1 MAQTIGNPAS
11 WLMKH
16 FASSGQHLGDSVD
29 LIRSPSTNLPE
40 VRRLAMQDLVA
51 ALQMGM
57 RDFAACRSD
66 AMFTVFMY
74 PLIGLA
80 MVAMVASEQ
89 FFPLLV
95 PMIFGFAIVGPA
107 AAVGLYEMSAR
118 REAGF
123 EAKWSDAL
131 NLVRTPAFVPIL
143 ILSLFLAALFVLWLI
158 VANMIFTYTMGPE
171 TPERLSTFLRD
182 VVMTPEGR
190 AMAVI
195 GMAVGSI
202 FALTAFATSLIS
214 FPMLL
219 DRRVGVPVAVVT
231 SMRAVRHNLRVTLAW
246 GILVGSAL
254 AIGSIPFFA
263 GLIIIV
269 PILGHATWHLYRRLV
284 V

>member
-11 WLMKH
+11 WLVKH
-16 FASSGQHLGDSVD
+16 FGSTGQHIGNSVD
-29 LIRSPSTNLPE
+29 QIRSPSTELPE
-40 VRRLAMQDLVA
+40 IRRLALQDLIA
-51 ALQMGM
+51 ALKMGM

-66 AMFTVFMY
+66 AMFTVFLY
-74 PLIGLA
+74 PLIGIAL
-80 MVAMVASEQ
+80 VAMAASEQ

-95 PMIFGFAIVGPA
+95 PMILGFAIVGPA

-131 NLVRTPAFVPIL
+131 NLIRTPAFVPIL
-143 ILSLFLAALFVLWLI
+143 TLSLFLAALFVMWL
-158 VANMIFTYTMGPE
+158 VMANIIFMYTLGPE
-171 TPERLSTFLRD
+171 SPEGLWHFLRD
-182 VVMTPEGR
+182 VATTPEGR
-190 AMAVI
+190 IMAVV

-202 FALTAFATSLIS
+202 FALAAFATSLIS

-231 SMRAVRHNLRVTLAW
+231 SLRAVRRNLRVTLVW
-246 GILVGSAL
+246 GIMVGTAL